1 MGTGIGVIMKPG
13 RNMTLFIHTIES
25 FFTTWALMKA
35 ARLEP
40 GNILTGV
47 FFLLSFFLY
56 RRIHYRLSCK
66 PFLKTAAAKRTVT
79 AISVIF
85 TLLYM
90 AVDGSHYIETLTS
103 RFYQAIIL
111 LAVFIG
117 FFILFYQLL
126 LLLFSYS
133 GDKASLHRH
142 FFINENNGWTFRCRF
157 SKLSKLINGVLRFYR
172 SHSALCGFLLCM
184 LCWLPYFLYQYPG
197 IMTPDSIN
205 QFEQVL
211 GLIPYSNHH
220 PLAHTMV
227 IKLLYNIGLLFTS
240 NMVVALSFYTFFQMC
255 FMAFAV
261 FYFIKTLEWFH
272 IRPVILFVLTLF
284 YALVPYHAVFSVTI
298 WKDIMFAG
306 CVLLFSCSLIRL
318 LKGSSAGTVVMFI
331 LTGIMICLFRSNGWY
346 GFLLCTPFL
355 LYFYRKKAKIMFP
368 SVAGILLAAALIK
381 YPVMNAAHVIQPD
394 LIESLSIPTQQI
406 AAVICNDRELT
417 AEQYALIEN
426 VVDLTHIKD
435 LYNPTY
441 ADNMKELVRAGDQ
454 SYLSSHKKEFLQL
467 WIQLGLAYPG
477 DYLQAYISQTYGY
490 WYPDSFYLV
499 AEAEGVSGTKLGV
512 SHTPLIRGPLVVKGK
527 EIAVKMGSMLPIYSL
542 LWSMGII
549 FWIFLFCVGNA
560 FIRKEKAKLIYYLP
574 SFALYLT
581 VMIATPVATEFRY
594 VYFMVFS
601 LPFYLITA
609 ILEYP
614 TAPSTETPADVNT
627 ADD

>member
-1 MGTGIGVIMKPG
+1 MKPG

-35 ARLEP
+35 AGLEP
-40 GNILTGV
+40 GNIFTGV

-56 RRIHYRLSCK
+56 RRIHYRLNDK
-66 PFLKTAAAKRTVT
+66 PFLKTSAAKRTVT
-79 AISVIF
+79 VISVIF

-90 AVDGSHYIETLTS
+90 AVDYRHYIETLTS
-103 RFYQAIIL
+103 RLYRTLIL
-111 LAVFIG
+111 FAVFLG

-133 GDKASLHRH
+133 GDKDSLRRYL
-142 FFINENNGWTFRCRF
+142 FTGDQDSRPFSCRF
-157 SKLSKLINGVLRFYR
+157 AKLSGLFNTVISFYR
-172 SHSALCGFLLCM
+172 KHGALCSFLLCM

-205 QFEQVL
+205 QLEQVL
-211 GLIPYSNHH
+211 GVIPYSNHH

-227 IKLLYNIGLLFTS
+227 IKLFYHIGLLFTS
-240 NMVVALSFYTFFQMC
+240 DMVIAFSFYTFFQMC
-255 FMAFAV
+255 FMAFSV
-261 FYFIKTLEWFH
+261 SYFIKTLEWFR
-272 IRPVILFVLTLF
+272 IRPLVRFVLTLF
-284 YALVPYHAVFSVTI
+284 YALVPYHAVFSVTV

-306 CVLLFSCSLIRL
+306 CVLLFSCSLLRL
-318 LKGSSAGTVVMFI
+318 LKGIAARTIAMFI
-331 LTGIMICLFRSNGWY
+331 LTGIMMCLFRSNGWY

-355 LYFYRKKAKIMFP
+355 LYFYRKKAKVIFP
-368 SVAGILLAAALIK
+368 SMAAVLLSAILIK

-406 AAVICNDRELT
+406 AAVLCNDRALT
-417 AEQYALIEN
+417 GEQLALIEN
-426 VVDLTHIKD
+426 VVDLTYIKD

-441 ADNMKELVRAGDQ
+441 ADNMKELVRAGNQ
-454 SYLSSHKKEFLQL
+454 AYLSEHKKEFLKL
-467 WIQLGLAYPG
+467 WVQLGLAYPG

-499 AEAEGVSGTKLGV
+499 AEAEGISATSLGI
-512 SHTPLIRGPLVVKGK
+512 SHTPLIRGPIVVKSK

-542 LWSMGII
+542 LWSMGIA
-549 FWIFLFCVGNA
+549 FWIFLFCIGNA
-560 FIRKEKAKLIYYLP
+560 FVRKEKAKLIYYLP

-601 LPFYLITA
+601 LPFYLMTA
-609 ILEYP
+609 VLESP
-614 TAPSTETPADVNT
+614 DEE
-627 ADD
+627 